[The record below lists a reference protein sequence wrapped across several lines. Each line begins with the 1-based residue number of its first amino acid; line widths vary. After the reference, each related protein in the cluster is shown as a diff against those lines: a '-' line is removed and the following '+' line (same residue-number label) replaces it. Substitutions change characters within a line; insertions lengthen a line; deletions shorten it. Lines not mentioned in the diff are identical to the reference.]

1 MFKTLKKFCE
11 NKFFWAAVLAAL
23 VAVGISY
30 GFFISSIDGFG
41 GKYTVFLSDLYEQ
54 YSAFARYFIDSS
66 FMEKLYSFSKG
77 FGEQTIGLNAY
88 YNLSPLNFIL
98 LFFKAENISL
108 AFCVIIICKFIFM
121 AESMYRYLCF
131 HYKNYFVNAAFAL
144 AWAFFPTLMQN
155 YFNVIWLEAIGLLP
169 LLILATEMIIDGKSK
184 KLFVITYFL
193 SLLSSYYITLM
204 SSVYIFFYFMYY
216 RITKYGFDIKC
227 LINKAL
233 KMRQSVLWAAA
244 FSAPV
249 VLTAFMYLL
258 QGKFNGTEVSDWRR
272 IKHRQLNDLVFMLF
286 EQFFITDSRPQL
298 IGCIGML
305 FALVA
310 FLLCGKIAKR
320 QKAAAVVFLLANT
333 LRSIF
338 FRFYSY
344 IWTGFTTPLGFPF
357 RHMFVYV
364 FTITILARMG
374 FEYMDKKTGCRV
386 AAVML
391 PVYIFARGYYLY
403 FDYLPWTVA
412 TVLTTGLSVMVCLA
426 GFSNIDKYWVR
437 MVLAVYI
444 TASVILQ
451 AGFFVQKTVQ
461 VYRPLKNVT
470 SRQYKEMFRDV
481 NAALSYINDDGF
493 YRIEDTDSMV
503 ENQPLMFGYN
513 GVSYYSSD
521 YSIFIKEMSMH
532 FGYPDSFYGTAY
544 TQNQL
549 ADSFFGIKY
558 IMSYGDLSGQYQ
570 LEYDANKDLYY
581 NSYALPLIFTSDT
594 SRVQY
599 SEDAKE
605 HINNM
610 FKALTGI
617 SVLDSGG
624 QTDISRLEQAA
635 GILQENACDV
645 TLSDGALLKFAA
657 RGKKVV
663 STIPYSDDWLV
674 YVNGKR
680 VQSYKFMDY
689 FMAFDLDDTQPS
701 RVTMIYMPEGMILGC
716 AIFTSALVLA
726 VILLIRKRKHTNG

>member
-1 MFKTLKKFCE
+1 
-11 NKFFWAAVLAAL
+11 
-23 VAVGISY
+23 
-30 GFFISSIDGFG
+30 
-41 GKYTVFLSDLYEQ
+41 
-54 YSAFARYFIDSS
+54 
-66 FMEKLYSFSKG
+66 
-77 FGEQTIGLNAY
+77 
-88 YNLSPLNFIL
+88 
-98 LFFKAENISL
+98 
-108 AFCVIIICKFIFM
+108 
-121 AESMYRYLCF
+121 
-131 HYKNYFVNAAFAL
+131 
-144 AWAFFPTLMQN
+144 
-155 YFNVIWLEAIGLLP
+155 
-169 LLILATEMIIDGKSK
+169 
-184 KLFVITYFL
+184 
-193 SLLSSYYITLM
+193 
-204 SSVYIFFYFMYY
+204 
-216 RITKYGFDIKC
+216 
-227 LINKAL
+227 
-233 KMRQSVLWAAA
+233 MRQSVLWAA

-258 QGKFNGTEVSDWRR
+258 QGKFTDSEINDWRR

-357 RHMFVYV
+357 RHIFVYV
-364 FTITILARMG
+364 FTVTTLARMG
-374 FEYMDKKTGCRV
+374 YEYMDRKTCRLT
-386 AAVML
+386 AALMV
-391 PVYIFARGYYLY
+391 PVYILARAFYIYY
-403 FDYLPWTVA
+403 DYLPWTKM
-412 TVLTTGLSVMVCLA
+412 TVLLTAMSAAVFFA
-426 GFSNIDKYWVR
+426 GFYNSDKRNIKMIMAAYI
-437 MVLAVYI
+437 MV
-444 TASVILQ
+444 SVVLQ
-451 AGFFVQKTVQ
+451 DGFFIQKTVQ
-461 VYRPLKNVT
+461 VYRPQQNIT
-470 SRQYKEMFRDV
+470 NREYKQKFNDV
-481 NAALSYINDDGF
+481 SLALDAADSEGF
-493 YRIEDTDSMV
+493 YRMEDTDAFV

-581 NSYALPLIFTSDT
+581 NIYALPLIFTSDT

-674 YVNGKR
+674 YVNAKR

-701 RVTMIYMPEGMILGC
+701 RVTMIYIPEGMILGC